1 MNWKQKS
8 LGTATASETLYD
20 YTCIIFWFCHFV
32 FGNGFSFQD
41 CSFVWKEANWML
53 KVQHY
58 VAEKYYFFCILWI
71 SLGSHLAWYC
81 DILANHNC
89 YILFRLHAKDYW
101 KEFSWYSEG
110 GKWNYLQWHQ
120 WIWKFWTFISRKQR
134 CVVSWTHLCVL
145 INFHLILFYY
155 GWK

>member
-1 MNWKQKS
+1 
-8 LGTATASETLYD
+8 
-20 YTCIIFWFCHFV
+20 
-32 FGNGFSFQD
+32 
-41 CSFVWKEANWML
+41 ML

-134 CVVSWTHLCVL
+134 YVVSWTYYLCVL
-145 INFHLILFYY
+145 INFHLILFLLRVKIVFQSYVTFLLSCQKKFLPLKY
-155 GWK
+155 FYILTSNVI